1 MVLTFIL
8 KKLCHLL
15 IKLEENFFV
24 SNLLSSQF
32 EPSLGLGNILLKFA
46 IESDKSYAQAG
57 VLPVSQ
63 SRSVFLINSVCLKE
77 LLQASFCLEWISNM
91 LLRRYFTLN

>member
-8 KKLCHLL
+8 KKLRHLL

-32 EPSLGLGNILLKFA
+32 EPSLRLGNILLKFA
-46 IESDKSYAQAG
+46 IESDKSYAQ
-57 VLPVSQ
+57 
-63 SRSVFLINSVCLKE
+63 
-77 LLQASFCLEWISNM
+77 
-91 LLRRYFTLN
+91 T